1 MRDSVVLLRRRST
14 TSGGGGVPNI
24 ERDSGT
30 PHLQPRVPNIE
41 RDSGTPH
48 LQPRVQ
54 DNQVCQRWVVRHVV
68 VFVAVPVAD
77 RFLGLSRDGLVQGLQ
92 QEISDVGDGFR
103 W

>member
-30 PHLQPRVPNIE
+30 PQLQ
-41 RDSGTPH
+41 S
-48 LQPRVQ
+48 RVQ
-54 DNQVCQRWVVRHVV
+54 DIQVRQRWGVRHVV
-68 VFVAVPVAD
+68 VFVVVTVAD